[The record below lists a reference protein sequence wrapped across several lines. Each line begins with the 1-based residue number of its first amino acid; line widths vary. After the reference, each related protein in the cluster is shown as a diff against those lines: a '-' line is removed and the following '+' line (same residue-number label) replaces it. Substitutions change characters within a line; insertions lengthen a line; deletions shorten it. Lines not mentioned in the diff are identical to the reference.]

1 MSEIRNPD
9 AAQEY
14 KAQAAKRPA
23 LSPESISQE
32 SGSPAD
38 IAGLLGEFFPFWNR
52 LDARWQKRLSDSVS
66 VRTYEKNAVIHQGRQ
81 NCLGL
86 LLILSGQVRAYII
99 TEEGRELTLYRLFD
113 RDICLFSASCV
124 FNSIQFDVFISA
136 DQDTRLLHIPPEVYR
151 ECIEECAPAA
161 MYTNEL
167 MASRFSEVMWV
178 LDQILSKK
186 LDARL
191 AAFLLEETQ
200 LQDTES
206 LAITHEQIANHL
218 GSAREVITRMLKYFQ
233 SEGLVRLSRGHVD
246 IIDADALEAAAGSSL
261 R

>member
-1 MSEIRNPD
+1 MAENKTKAALPRPEGIDEI
-9 AAQEY
+9 
-14 KAQAAKRPA
+14 KARLKA
-23 LSPESISQE
+23 
-32 SGSPAD
+32 
-38 IAGLLGEFFPFWNR
+38 FFPFWSR
-52 LDARWQKRLSDSVS
+52 LPRHWQDRLAAAAT
-66 VRTYEKNAVIHQGRQ
+66 VRSYKKSALIYQGRQ

-86 LLILSGQVRAYII
+86 LLILEGQVRAYSL
-99 TEEGRELTLYRLFD
+99 TEEGRELTLYRLFEG
-113 RDICLFSASCV
+113 DICLFSASCV
-124 FNSIQFDVFISA
+124 FNSIQFDIFISA
-136 DQDTRLLHIPPEVYR
+136 DQNTQLMHIPPDIYR

-191 AAFLLEETQ
+191 AALLLEESQ
-200 LQDTES
+200 LQNTSS
-206 LAITHEQIANHL
+206 LPITHEQLANHL

-233 SEGLVRLSRGHVD
+233 TEGLVRLSRGHIEIVD
-246 IIDADALEAAAGSSL
+246 ASGLEAVAGSSL

>member
-1 MSEIRNPD
+1 M
-9 AAQEY
+9 AEY
-14 KAQAAKRPA
+14 KIQ
-23 LSPESISQE
+23 
-32 SGSPAD
+32 D
-38 IAGLLGEFFPFWNR
+38 FFPFWNR
-52 LDARWQKRLSDSVS
+52 LNSTWQKRLENSATL
-66 VRTYEKNAVIHQGRQ
+66 RTYEKNAVIHQGRQ

-86 LLILSGQVRAYII
+86 LLLLKGQVRAYII
-99 TEEGRELTLYRLFD
+99 TEEGRELTLYRLFE

-136 DQDTRLLHIPPEVYR
+136 DQDTSLLHIPPEIYR
-151 ECIEECAPAA
+151 DCIEECAPAA

-191 AAFLLEETQ
+191 AAFLLEEAELSGTKC
-200 LQDTES
+200 
-206 LAITHEQIANHL
+206 LATTHEQIANHL

-233 SEGLVRLSRGHVD
+233 SEGLVSLSRGHVD
-246 IIDADALEAAAGSSL
+246 IIDETALAAAAGGSL

>member
-1 MSEIRNPD
+1 M
-9 AAQEY
+9 AEY
-14 KAQAAKRPA
+14 KIQ
-23 LSPESISQE
+23 
-32 SGSPAD
+32 D
-38 IAGLLGEFFPFWNR
+38 FFPFWNR
-52 LDARWQKRLSDSVS
+52 LSSTWQKRLEDSATL
-66 VRTYEKNAVIHQGRQ
+66 RTYKKNAVIHQGRQ

-86 LLILSGQVRAYII
+86 LLLLQGQVRAYII
-99 TEEGRELTLYRLFD
+99 TEEGRELTLYRLFE

-136 DQDTRLLHIPPEVYR
+136 DQDTSLLHIPPEIYR

-191 AAFLLEETQ
+191 AAFLLEEAELSGTKC
-200 LQDTES
+200 

-233 SEGLVRLSRGHVD
+233 SEGLVSLSRGHVD
-246 IIDADALEAAAGSSL
+246 IIDETALITAAGGSL